1 MVVNR
6 ACELSCLAV
15 SPPADSNRVAGRF
28 GRSYNGGTP
37 SGFHRGANTEY
48 KLASDP
54 TAGVRSILVPVD
66 GSPAS
71 LDAVLLACTIAR
83 KNKGKVYA
91 VHVIEVRRSLPL
103 DAELTDEAAAGEEVL
118 TRAERAA
125 TEADFRI
132 EGELLQAREAGHAI
146 VDEAMERGVDLILM
160 GAEHKAP
167 LGEYQMGRLTQYVLR
182 AAPCSV
188 WLWRHPV
195 RE

>member
-1 MVVNR
+1 
-6 ACELSCLAV
+6 
-15 SPPADSNRVAGRF
+15 
-28 GRSYNGGTP
+28 
-37 SGFHRGANTEY
+37 
-48 KLASDP
+48 LASTDP
-54 TAGVRSILVPVD
+54 TSGVRSILVPVD

-71 LDAVLLACTIAR
+71 LDAVSLACAIAK

-91 VHVIEVRRSLPL
+91 VHVIEVKRSLPL
-103 DAELTDEAAAGEEVL
+103 DAELTDEATNGEDVL
-118 TRAERAA
+118 LRAEKAA
-125 TEADFRI
+125 AEADCRI

-182 AAPCSV
+182 AAPCNV

-195 RE
+195 HE

>member
-1 MVVNR
+1 M
-6 ACELSCLAV
+6 
-15 SPPADSNRVAGRF
+15 
-28 GRSYNGGTP
+28 
-37 SGFHRGANTEY
+37 
-48 KLASDP
+48 
-54 TAGVRSILVPVD
+54 
-66 GSPAS
+66 
-71 LDAVLLACTIAR
+71 DAVVLACSIAK

-103 DAELTDEAAAGEEVL
+103 DAELSDEASSGEAVL
-118 TRAERAA
+118 SRAERAA
-125 TEADFRI
+125 ADVDFKL

-167 LGEYQMGRLTQYVLR
+167 LGEYMMGRLTQYVLK
-182 AAPCSV
+182 AAPCNV

>member
-1 MVVNR
+1 M
-6 ACELSCLAV
+6 A
-15 SPPADSNRVAGRF
+15 
-28 GRSYNGGTP
+28 T
-37 SGFHRGANTEY
+37 
-48 KLASDP
+48 SDP
-54 TAGVRSILVPVD
+54 TTGVRNILVPVD

-71 LDAVLLACTIAR
+71 MDAVALACGIAK

-103 DAELTDEAAAGEEVL
+103 DADLTDEASSGEDVL
-118 TRAERAA
+118 VRAERVARDL
-125 TEADFRI
+125 DFKV

-167 LGEYQMGRLTQYVLR
+167 LGEYQMGRLTQYVMR
-182 AAPCSV
+182 AAPCNV

>member
-1 MVVNR
+1 M
-6 ACELSCLAV
+6 
-15 SPPADSNRVAGRF
+15 ADS
-28 GRSYNGGTP
+28 
-37 SGFHRGANTEY
+37 
-48 KLASDP
+48 DP
-54 TAGVRSILVPVD
+54 IAGVRSILVPVD

-71 LDAVLLACTIAR
+71 MDAVVFACGIAK

-91 VHVIEVRRSLPL
+91 VHVIEVKRSLPL
-103 DAELTDEAAAGEEVL
+103 DAELTDEATNGEEVL
-118 TRAERAA
+118 LRAERAA
-125 TEADFRI
+125 NEADCKI

-182 AAPCSV
+182 AAPCNV

-195 RE
+195 HE